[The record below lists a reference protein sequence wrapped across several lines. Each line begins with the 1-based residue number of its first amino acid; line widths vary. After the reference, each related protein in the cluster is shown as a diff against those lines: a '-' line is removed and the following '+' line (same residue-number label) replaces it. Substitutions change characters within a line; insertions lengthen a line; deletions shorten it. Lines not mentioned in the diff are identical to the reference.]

1 MNCPQCHQENPANNR
16 FCGMCGAKLEAA
28 KVKVDPSAPSV
39 MWLEN
44 EEPKPQK
51 PVETASREDAAKAAR
66 QREAVERAARDREMA
81 ERAARAA
88 VRERELASRMGGDQV
103 AVREREQQRN
113 ISTALSEAT
122 RRPVNVA
129 GPSFLGLNEDD
140 EPEPPAGR
148 IEDDERSD
156 IYGGGGRSYSRALL
170 LLVVLL
176 VVAGLLFLQWRYS
189 RGLEASPPVAKPSAS
204 QPNDTASDD
213 SQSKQEDAAAAKSE
227 SAAPTP
233 QSDVAKSETPPQ
245 PPKSEP
251 SKSSGAKQQ
260 ATPGDSAGQADQ
272 QDDSEPAET
281 AKPTNEQSK
290 PSARGRVQAEP
301 SLEQSDEPLRLA
313 ESYLQ
318 GRGLPKSCPK
328 GVEILREASNRGN
341 YKAQI
346 KLGALY
352 TTGNCVSVD
361 RVQAYRYFTR
371 ALQTKPNNAW
381 VEQNRSMLWTQMSEQ
396 ERRQAMEQRF

>member
-1 MNCPQCHQENPANNR
+1 MICPQCHQENPANNR
-16 FCGMCGAKLEAA
+16 FCGTCGAKLEAA

-51 PVETASREDAAKAAR
+51 PMEVASREDAAKAAR
-66 QREAVERAARDREMA
+66 EREAAERAAREREMA

-88 VRERELASRMGGDQV
+88 VRERELASRIGGDQV
-103 AVREREQQRN
+103 AVRESEQKRN
-113 ISTALSEAT
+113 ISSALSEAT

-129 GPSFLGLNEDD
+129 GPSFLGLNEAD
-140 EPEPPAGR
+140 EGEPPAGR

-170 LLVVLL
+170 LLVILL

-189 RGLEASPPVAKPSAS
+189 RGLEASPPVAKSSAS
-204 QPNDTASDD
+204 QPNDTASED
-213 SQSKQEDAAAAKSE
+213 SESKQEDPAAAKSD
-227 SAAPTP
+227 SAASAG
-233 QSDVAKSETPPQ
+233 QSDVAKSETPPE

-251 SKSSGAKQQ
+251 KSSGAKQQ
-260 ATPGDSAGQADQ
+260 ASPADSAE
-272 QDDSEPAET
+272 QDDDTEPAET
-281 AKPTNEQSK
+281 AKPANQQAK
-290 PSARGRVQAEP
+290 PSARGGVQAEP

-371 ALQTKPNNAW
+371 ALQTKPDNTW
-381 VEQNRSMLWTQMSEQ
+381 VEQNRSMLWAQMSEQ